1 MLQNTLLCFLDFLCW
16 HELGNQQDDLMANE
30 KSRTP
35 WWYDM
40 KGCESRNWDI
50 FQLLLQTLH
59 FVICGQS
66 LQTVQTVPMIFI
78 LYLLTKLRQT
88 NQWENNKVSKKSIF
102 YEKWLYLSLS
112 IFWNPLVFIVR
123 FLNYVKNIQ
132 IKAKKWLFIR
142 HCWCLEVLRVSLYVV
157 NKKEKWQIISFC
169 DSPQIRVRW
178 KSDIINQH
186 HFC

>member
-35 WWYDM
+35 WWYDV

-66 LQTVQTVPMIFI
+66 LQTVQTVPMILI

-102 YEKWLYLSLS
+102 FTKNDFICLCQSFEILWYLSFASWIMLKIYRS
-112 IFWNPLVFIVR
+112 KL
-123 FLNYVKNIQ
+123 
-132 IKAKKWLFIR
+132 
-142 HCWCLEVLRVSLYVV
+142 
-157 NKKEKWQIISFC
+157 
-169 DSPQIRVRW
+169 
-178 KSDIINQH
+178 KSD
-186 HFC
+186 FSLDTADV